1 MIINFIKTYNMD
13 DKFNLIK
20 SLQKN
25 LNSIF
30 SFGETIDENVLKCF
44 KVLVFDDSVFNI
56 LSPLLKVFSL
66 REENICL
73 HLNIKQSKE
82 YMPNVMGIYLVE
94 PTDENFEYIKN
105 DLLNNTFDNYY
116 FVFTS
121 TCYDTQLKNFFSCI
135 YEGNKSNIISG
146 RENIYKIE
154 SYPIKLLPYHE
165 RIFSL
170 NISNSYYL
178 LTSPNSKEQK
188 INEYFSVVASGLF
201 NLMFTLS
208 VVPNIKYRTG
218 WFAENIIK
226 ELQNIFNFNIEKYPE
241 FKNKIIKSETL
252 LLLIDRETDIPIMFH
267 HPASLGGMMQD
278 LFGVTTTSTSTKSEK
293 KDSNSLETLEIDP
306 VEDKIW
312 NDYCSESYIEVVEQ
326 IIKDEMKKITDDTK
340 FLEDTNCMNN
350 KTESD
355 LNKLS
360 EKMSATL
367 DNLKDIQIK
376 KNILNTYAKYHSQ
389 LYQEV
394 NKRNLGEFYMIEE
407 DMLIKRS
414 INDELKKRF
423 WEIFEKVKSN
433 KNNNSH
439 SINDI
444 KRLSIIYYLI
454 FPEMK
459 NDEYSEIE
467 QSLKKINA
475 DISSLQF
482 LKSKRDFLKSMSIG
496 TQEKEN
502 NSVLHKGFSFLYNRI
517 GNYMTE
523 TQPSLIAD
531 IINNICS
538 NKEISNYVEY
548 NLVTKDKRNSGKTYN
563 NIIVFVC
570 GGGSLVEF
578 ESLDSYVKKKNI
590 KLIYGT
596 DTMYSPNEFVNE
608 IEKLYNKSNV

>member
-1 MIINFIKTYNMD
+1 ME
-13 DKFNLIK
+13 DKFNIIK

-25 LNSIF
+25 LNNIF
-30 SFGETIDENVLKCF
+30 SHGETIDENVLKCF
-44 KVLVFDDSVFNI
+44 KVLVFDDSVFSI

-66 REENICL
+66 REQNICL
-73 HLNIKQSKE
+73 HLNIKQNKE
-82 YMPNVMGIYLVE
+82 YMPNVMGIYLIE
-94 PTDENFEYIKN
+94 PTEENFELIKK
-105 DLLNNTFDNYY
+105 DLLNNIFDNYY

-121 TCYDTQLKNFFSCI
+121 TCYENQLKNFFSCV
-135 YEGNKSNIISG
+135 YEGNKNTIMSG

-154 SYPIKLLPYHE
+154 SYPIKLLPIHN

-178 LTSPNSKEQK
+178 LTSPNSKESK
-188 INEYFSVVASGLF
+188 INEYFYSIASGLF

-208 VVPNIKYRTG
+208 VVPMIKYRTG
-218 WFAENIIK
+218 WFAENIVK

-241 FKNKIIKSETL
+241 FKNKITKSETL
-252 LLLIDRETDIPIMFH
+252 LVLIDRETDIPIMLH

-278 LFGVTTTSTSTKSEK
+278 LFGVSTTSSSAIKSDK
-293 KDSNSLETLEIDP
+293 KDLNTLDVLEIDP

-312 NDYCSESYIEVVEQ
+312 NEYCSESYIEVVEQ
-326 IIKDEMKKITDDTK
+326 IIKDEMKRITDDTK

-376 KNILNTYAKYHSQ
+376 KNILNNYAKYHSQ

-414 INDELKKRF
+414 MNDELKKRF
-423 WEIFEKVKSN
+423 WEIFERVKSN
-433 KNNNSH
+433 KNINNQAV
-439 SINDI
+439 NDI
-444 KRLSIIYYLI
+444 KRLSIIYFLI
-454 FPEMK
+454 NPEMK
-459 NDEYSEIE
+459 NEEYSEIE
-467 QSLKKINA
+467 QNLKKINA

-482 LKSKRDFLKSMSIG
+482 FKSKRDFLKSMSIG
-496 TQEKEN
+496 NQEKEN
-502 NSVLHKGFSFLYNRI
+502 NSVLHKGFSFLYNKI
-517 GNYMTE
+517 GNYIRE
-523 TQPSLIAD
+523 TQPSIIAD
-531 IINNICS
+531 IVNNLCS
-538 NKEISNYVEY
+538 NKEIPNYVEY
-548 NLVTKDKRNSGKTYN
+548 NLLTKDKKQSGKTYS

-578 ESLDSYVKKKNI
+578 ESLDSFVRKKNI

-608 IEKLYNKSNV
+608 VERLYNKSNI

>member
-1 MIINFIKTYNMD
+1 ME
-13 DKFNLIK
+13 DKFNIIK

-25 LNSIF
+25 LNNIF
-30 SFGETIDENVLKCF
+30 SHGETIDENVLKCF
-44 KVLVFDDSVFNI
+44 KVLVFDDSVFSI

-66 REENICL
+66 REQNICL
-73 HLNIKQSKE
+73 HLNIKQNKE
-82 YMPNVMGIYLVE
+82 YMPNVMGIYLIE
-94 PTDENFEYIKN
+94 PTEENFELIKK
-105 DLLNNTFDNYY
+105 DLLNNIFDNYY

-121 TCYDTQLKNFFSCI
+121 TCYENQLKNFFSCV
-135 YEGNKSNIISG
+135 YEGNKNAIMSG

-154 SYPIKLLPYHE
+154 SYPIKLLPFHN

-178 LTSPNSKEQK
+178 LTSPNSKESK
-188 INEYFSVVASGLF
+188 INEYFYSIASGLF

-208 VVPNIKYRTG
+208 VVPMIKYRTG
-218 WFAENIIK
+218 WFAENIVK

-241 FKNKIIKSETL
+241 FKNKITKSETL
-252 LLLIDRETDIPIMFH
+252 LVLIDRETDIPIMLH

-278 LFGVTTTSTSTKSEK
+278 LFGVSTTSSTTIKSDK
-293 KDSNSLETLEIDP
+293 KESTTLDVLQIDP

-312 NDYCSESYIEVVEQ
+312 NEYCSESYIEVVEQ
-326 IIKDEMKKITDDTK
+326 IIKDEMKRITDDTK

-376 KNILNTYAKYHSQ
+376 KNILNNYAKYHSQ

-414 INDELKKRF
+414 MNDELKKRY
-423 WEIFEKVKSN
+423 WEIFERVKSN
-433 KNNNSH
+433 KNINNQAV
-439 SINDI
+439 NDI
-444 KRLSIIYYLI
+444 KRLSIIYFLI
-454 FPEMK
+454 NPEMK
-459 NDEYSEIE
+459 NEEYSEIE
-467 QSLKKINA
+467 QNLKKINA

-482 LKSKRDFLKSMSIG
+482 FKSKRDFLKSMSIG
-496 TQEKEN
+496 NQEKEN
-502 NSVLHKGFSFLYNRI
+502 NSVLHKGFSFLYNKI
-517 GNYMTE
+517 GNYIRE
-523 TQPSLIAD
+523 TQPSIIAD
-531 IINNICS
+531 IVNNLCS
-538 NKEISNYVEY
+538 NKEIPNYVEY
-548 NLVTKDKRNSGKTYN
+548 NLLTKDKKQSGKTYS

-578 ESLDSYVKKKNI
+578 ESLDSFVRKKNI

-596 DTMYSPNEFVNE
+596 DTMYSPNEFVSE
-608 IEKLYNKSNV
+608 VERLYNKSNV